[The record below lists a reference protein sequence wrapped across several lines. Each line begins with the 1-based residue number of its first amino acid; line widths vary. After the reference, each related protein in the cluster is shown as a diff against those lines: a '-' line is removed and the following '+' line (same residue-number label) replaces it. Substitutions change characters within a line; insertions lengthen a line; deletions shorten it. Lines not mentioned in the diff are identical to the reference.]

1 MIVSCQRSVA
11 KFPVSGPWPSG
22 ALGRR
27 RVADFR
33 AYGRVITR
41 QATRLLRPYRTL
53 EQSSSRTRCEKPA
66 PWNVG
71 CLVADRNNVDHS
83 MRRNRCCTPEL
94 RSTSSW
100 FRRNEAVAGVIR
112 TIPTVLRLGN
122 RLIVEQ
128 RQRPRDRLRLCRG
141 SRA

>member
-83 MRRNRCCTPEL
+83 MRRKRCCTPETSKHVIVVQTQ
-94 RSTSSW
+94 RSGSGRYSDDPDSS
-100 FRRNEAVAGVIR
+100 
-112 TIPTVLRLGN
+112 
-122 RLIVEQ
+122 
-128 RQRPRDRLRLCRG
+128 
-141 SRA
+141 